1 MAVHEATSYTKD
13 KKCRVQDDNV
23 DCSHLDLTTIPRHL
37 PVNATSLN
45 LIWNRIKIVK
55 GFTFQSMRYI
65 TYLDLGR
72 NVIELI
78 EINAFHGL
86 HRLRTLH
93 LHDNAIN
100 VFPNGMFERL
110 NGLQVLSIDCNK
122 LKYFQDDRITKIS
135 KIVSLTTLSF
145 DVYPDFKFPIQWG
158 KLSKLTDLRI
168 FARSSKVQFNT
179 AMFVHVNVLPIVSL
193 SINVVPFISED
204 FFEHFPKL
212 DSITLSIGTDLP
224 KNPIDQVFKSFGV
237 FRGKNINNIEIN
249 SGRFDNGFT
258 LNHNRMKYLWSICL
272 KRLTLN
278 NLYIKDILIY
288 AMQVFSIKSTCLE
301 YLEFSENIMFDRG
314 ASVVAVMNNLK
325 NLKVLKITRNW
336 RNSRSKR
343 SQPSKL
349 YNFVLPKTLEEL
361 YIEHNMGGDMSD
373 VEVINGLNL
382 RVLSLKDNEM
392 LSCIGTITG
401 IINVEYF
408 DMSGWRCEKLSVNL
422 LYGFPNLM
430 TLKASGSHLGKG
442 FVKLAGAGSFLSKN
456 LKLQD
461 INLSSNRMNS
471 IPKGLFLRPF
481 EQLSLVNLSYNNL
494 TIFPKF
500 HASIKTLKIID
511 LTFNSITH
519 LNNKDIEGIEK
530 LGEVD
535 ILLRGNPFQ
544 CSCKTLQFLK

>member
-1 MAVHEATSYTKD
+1 MYILAATSYTKD

-45 LIWNRIKIVK
+45 LFWNRIKIVK

-110 NGLQVLSIDCNK
+110 NGLQVLSIDGNK

-145 DVYPDFKFPIQWG
+145 DVYPDFKFPMQWG

-168 FARSSKVQFNT
+168 FARSSKVQFNK

-237 FRGKNINNIEIN
+237 FRGKNINNIEIHT
-249 SGRFDNGFT
+249 GRFDNGFT

-288 AMQVFSIKSTCLE
+288 AMQDFSIKSTCLE
-301 YLEFSENIMFDRG
+301 YLEISENTIFDRG
-314 ASVVAVMNNLK
+314 GSELIVNMQNFK
-325 NLKVLKITRNW
+325 NLKVFKLIRNW
-336 RNSRSKR
+336 RSLRRKR
-343 SQPSKL
+343 SQPSTL
-349 YNFVLPKTLEEL
+349 YSFVFPKTLEEV
-361 YIEHNMGGDMSD
+361 YIENNMAFDMGNI
-373 VEVINGLNL
+373 EVINGHNL
-382 RVLSLKDNEM
+382 RVLSLKDNEVW
-392 LSCIGTITG
+392 T
-401 IINVEYF
+401 
-408 DMSGWRCEKLSVNL
+408 CE
-422 LYGFPNLM
+422 
-430 TLKASGSHLGKG
+430 
-442 FVKLAGAGSFLSKN
+442 GSFRNYKC
-456 LKLQD
+456 
-461 INLSSNRMNS
+461 RV
-471 IPKGLFLRPF
+471 F
-481 EQLSLVNLSYNNL
+481 
-494 TIFPKF
+494 
-500 HASIKTLKIID
+500 
-511 LTFNSITH
+511 
-519 LNNKDIEGIEK
+519 
-530 LGEVD
+530 
-535 ILLRGNPFQ
+535 
-544 CSCKTLQFLK
+544 